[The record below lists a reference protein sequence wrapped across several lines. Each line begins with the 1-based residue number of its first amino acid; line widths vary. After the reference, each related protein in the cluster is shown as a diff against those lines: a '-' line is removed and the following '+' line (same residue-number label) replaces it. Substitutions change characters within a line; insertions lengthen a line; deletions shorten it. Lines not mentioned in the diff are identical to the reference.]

1 MSGFTI
7 LTKLSINMTTGTRLY
22 SKIGFIG
29 LGNMGGHMA
38 KNLLKKGYGLTVYDL
53 NKSTMTNLIEA
64 GAGCASNVAGV
75 SKEADVIISMLPSN
89 QHVLDVY
96 TSENGV
102 LSTVQKNV
110 LLIDSSTV
118 DPSVSQ
124 LIASQ
129 ARERNLRFID
139 SPVSG
144 GVNAA
149 KDGTLTFMVGGTKMD
164 FNDAKPILG
173 ALGSRIVHCGDVGMG
188 QAAKLCNNM
197 LLAISMIGTA
207 EAFNLGQK
215 LGLDAKILA
224 NVVNSSTG
232 RCWSSDLYNPV
243 PGILPNVPSSKNYEG
258 GFGTTLMAKDLGLVQ
273 SAASRTQ
280 ALIPLGSLA
289 HQIYTAVINQGFSN
303 KDFSVIYQFLKDM
316 AQAMFQVSGLRYDP
330 EYADVQRFQQTAI
343 LRGAHTKS

>member
-1 MSGFTI
+1 MDTHFFS
-7 LTKLSINMTTGTRLY
+7 Y
-22 SKIGFIG
+22 E
-29 LGNMGGHMA
+29 
-38 KNLLKKGYGLTVYDL
+38 GYGLTVYDL

-149 KDGTLTFMVGGTKMD
+149 KDGTLTFMVG
-164 FNDAKPILG
+164 
-173 ALGSRIVHCGDVGMG
+173 GMG

-303 KDFSVIYQFLKDM
+303 KDFSVIYQFLK
-316 AQAMFQVSGLRYDP
+316 G
-330 EYADVQRFQQTAI
+330 
-343 LRGAHTKS
+343 KN

>member
-1 MSGFTI
+1 MSVCITRSFT
-7 LTKLSINMTTGTRLY
+7 SFMATTVARRY
-22 SKIGFIG
+22 SKIGFVG

-38 KNLLKKGYGLTVYDL
+38 KNLLKKSYKLIVYDL
-53 NKSTMTNLIEA
+53 NKSAVTNLVEA
-64 GAGCASNVAGV
+64 GANSASNVAEL
-75 SKEADVIISMLPSN
+75 SKEVEVIISMLPSN

-96 TSENGV
+96 TGENGV
-102 LSTVQKNV
+102 LSAAKKNV

-124 LIASQ
+124 SVASQ
-129 ARERNLRFID
+129 AQKYDLRFID

-149 KDGTLTFMVGGTKMD
+149 KDGTLTFMVGGSRTD
-164 FNDAKPILG
+164 FDHAQSILEVM
-173 ALGSRIVHCGDVGMG
+173 GSRVVHCGDVGMG

-215 LGLDAKILA
+215 LGLDAKVLA
-224 NVVNSSTG
+224 NIVNSSSG

-258 GFGTTLMAKDLGLVQ
+258 GFGTTLMTKDLGLAQ
-273 SAASRTQ
+273 SAATRTQ
-280 ALIPLGSLA
+280 TPIPLGSLA
-289 HQIYTAVINQGFSN
+289 HQIYRTIIAHGFSN
-303 KDFSVIYQFLKDM
+303 KDFSVVYQFLK
-316 AQAMFQVSGLRYDP
+316 G
-330 EYADVQRFQQTAI
+330 
-343 LRGAHTKS
+343 KN

>member
-1 MSGFTI
+1 MSVFTV
-7 LTKLSINMTTGTRLY
+7 LTKLSISMIAGTRYY

-38 KNLLKKGYGLTVYDL
+38 INLLKKGYKLTVYDI
-53 NKSTMTNLIEA
+53 NESVMTNLAEA
-64 GAGCASNVAGV
+64 GASCVSNVTEI
-75 SKEADVIISMLPSN
+75 SRETNVIISMLPSN

-96 TSENGV
+96 TSKNGV
-102 LSTVQKNV
+102 LSTAQKNV

-124 LIASQ
+124 LIALQ
-129 ARERNLRFID
+129 ARKRNLRFID

-149 KDGTLTFMVGGTKMD
+149 KDGTLTFMVGGTEMD
-164 FNDAKPILG
+164 FNDAKPILE
-173 ALGSRIVHCGDVGMG
+173 ALGSKIVHCGDVGMG

-258 GFGTTLMAKDLGLVQ
+258 GFGTTLMAKDLGLAQ
-273 SAASRTQ
+273 SIATRTQ
-280 ALIPLGSLA
+280 APIPLGSLA
-289 HQIYTAVINQGFSN
+289 HQIYTTVITQGFSN
-303 KDFSVIYQFLKDM
+303 KDFSVIYQFFKDEDER
-316 AQAMFQVSGLRYDP
+316 AVRFGATVVSSRIYLLP
-330 EYADVQRFQQTAI
+330 FP
-343 LRGAHTKS
+343 